1 MFVQIGIAIQHQS
14 TMAYLEASLEASSLK
29 EAETLPLTDSM
40 ILLQMDMITP
50 YINPIFLNLE
60 RIDPSLRCS
69 ISANSFTVFPW

>member
-1 MFVQIGIAIQHQS
+1 MLMRATSEGIQSSINIG
-14 TMAYLEASLEASSLK
+14 YFELN
-29 EAETLPLTDSM
+29 D
-40 ILLQMDMITP
+40 TP